1 MVCFDTDFLIA
12 FLNKN
17 PDALKKLEDLE
28 AKGSMAA
35 CTTTVNVAELYKSV
49 YRAHDRQIEIDRV
62 KRLLDTLHL
71 LTLDGESARLVGELD
86 AEMKSSAIGDLDVF
100 IAGIAMTNGETLVTR
115 NIRHFERVPGLK
127 VESW

>member
-12 FLNKN
+12 FLNRN

-28 AKGSMAA
+28 AKGPRTA
-35 CTTTVNVAELYKSV
+35 CTTTVNVAELYKGV
-49 YRAHDRQIEIDRV
+49 YRAHDRQNENDRV

-71 LTLDGESARLVGELD
+71 LALDGESARLVGELD
-86 AEMKSSAIGDLDVF
+86 AEMKSSTIGDLDIF
-100 IAGIAMTNGETLVTR
+100 IASIAMTNGETLVTR
-115 NIRHFERVPGLK
+115 NIRYFERVPGLK

>member
-28 AKGSMAA
+28 AKGSRTA
-35 CTTTVNVAELYKSV
+35 CTTTVNVAELYKGV
-49 YRAHDRQIEIDRV
+49 YRANDRQKEVDRV
-62 KRLLDTLHL
+62 KRLVDTLHL

-86 AEMKSSAIGDLDVF
+86 AAMKSSTIGDLDIF
-100 IAGIAMTNGETLVTR
+100 IASIAVANGETLVTR
-115 NIRHFERVPGLK
+115 NVKHFERVPGLE